1 MKNVKL
7 AVKISAISIVMLVI
21 GLIGLWFV
29 TNSRM
34 TKVMEESIMQQLSGS
49 VEMQAEIVKDYVAE
63 AEKYLTAFAQAPE
76 VEKGLRDAGNSN
88 VIEEL
93 QKYTDDYAKV
103 GDLENIYV
111 ADYGSTVI
119 ASHVQS
125 AIGATLREGES
136 LKQLQDAIAKGIYNA
151 GIMASK
157 ATGMQ
162 VISLNYPVNDEA
174 GQPLGYVGAAIYA
187 EGLRDTLNELS
198 DSEAGTNYMLLDS
211 AAETY
216 IFCQEDELIGTPI
229 EDENVLQMITSAN
242 NTGDQ
247 VGFLEYTDRESGE
260 EVISAMYYLAERDW
274 VFVVLKDRNIAFS
287 SVRTLTGM
295 LAVICIIV
303 LVLISVAVWVCVSML
318 ARDINKEADIIQ
330 GFGALDF
337 TRKLEL
343 DNYCGRKD
351 EVGMI
356 ADATKTM
363 IDSVFH
369 VVSEVKVRSAELQKT
384 ATLMSDNASSTTDN
398 IMNVENAIREIA
410 TGAEGQATETQKASD
425 SVLHIGNGIVE
436 TKEKSAKLSD
446 VAEKISDSSKEALTN
461 LKTLVEINE
470 QVKDA
475 VEQINAQTLTTNE
488 SVLKIRDAAQLIT
501 SIAESTNLLSLNAS
515 IEAARAGEQGK
526 GFAVVAGQIKS
537 LAEQSNDSAKYIDQ
551 IIDTLLQ
558 DSSNAVQLM
567 NDVKNIMDTQSERL
581 IVTENRFEEVGNE
594 VVATQTAVKDID
606 GAITDVD
613 FERESVVDVV
623 QSLTAIAEENV
634 ASTEEALA
642 SMETVSGMVKDVAEI
657 AGQLTDL
664 ADAIESNIEIFTL

>member
-7 AVKISAISIVMLVI
+7 AAKISVISIIMLVI
-21 GLIGLWFV
+21 GLLGLWFV
-29 TNSRM
+29 TNNQM
-34 TKVMEESIMQQLSGS
+34 TKVMEESILQQLSSS
-49 VEMQAEIVKDYVAE
+49 VEMQAEIVKNYVAE
-63 AEKYLTAFAQAPE
+63 AETYLAGFAQAPE
-76 VEKGLRDAGNSN
+76 VERGLRDTGNSDA
-88 VIEEL
+88 VEEL
-93 QKYTDDYAKV
+93 QEYTDAYAEI
-103 GDLENIYV
+103 GDLENIYA

-119 ASHVQS
+119 SSHVQG
-125 AIGATLREGES
+125 AIGVTLREGDS
-136 LKQLQDAIAKGIYNA
+136 LKQLQDAIAGGIYNA
-151 GIMASK
+151 GILTSQS
-157 ATGMQ
+157 TGKQ
-162 VISLNYPVNDEA
+162 VISINYPVDDEA
-174 GQPLGYVGAAIYA
+174 GQHLGYVGAAIYA

-198 DSEAGTNYMLLDS
+198 GEAEGSSYMLLD
-211 AAETY
+211 AAKGTY
-216 IFCQEDELIGTPI
+216 IFCQEDELIGTSI
-229 EDENVLQMITSAN
+229 EDENVLQMITSAR
-242 NTGDQ
+242 NTDGQ
-247 VGFLEYTDRESGE
+247 VEFLEYTDKTSGREM
-260 EVISAMYYLAERDW
+260 ISAMCYLAERDW
-274 VFVVLKDRNIAFS
+274 VFVVLTDKEIAFA
-287 SVRTLTGM
+287 SVRALTGM
-295 LAVICIIV
+295 LAVICAVV
-303 LVLISVAVWVCVSML
+303 LALISVAVWCSVSML

-330 GFGALDF
+330 GLGTLDF

-343 DNYCGRKD
+343 DHYCGRKD

-356 ADATKTM
+356 AGATKTM
-363 IDSVFH
+363 IDSIFR
-369 VVSEVKVRSAELQKT
+369 VVSEVKETSTELQKT
-384 ATLMSDNASSTTDN
+384 ATLMSENASSTTDN

-410 TGAEGQATETQKASD
+410 TGAEGQATETEKASE

-526 GFAVVAGQIKS
+526 GFAVVAGQIKT

-558 DSSNAVQLM
+558 DSSNAVKLM

-581 IVTENRFEEVGNE
+581 IVTENRFEEVGQE
-594 VVATQTAVKDID
+594 VVATQSAVKDID
-606 GAITDVD
+606 GAISNVD

-634 ASTEEALA
+634 ASTQESLA
-642 SMETVSGMVKDVAEI
+642 SMETVSGMVRNVKEI
-657 AGQLTDL
+657 SGQLTDL

>member
-7 AVKISAISIVMLVI
+7 AAKISVISIIMLVI
-21 GLIGLWFV
+21 GLLGLWFV
-29 TNSRM
+29 TNNQM
-34 TKVMEESIMQQLSGS
+34 TKVMEESILQQLSSS
-49 VEMQAEIVKDYVAE
+49 VEMQAEIVKNYVAE
-63 AEKYLTAFAQAPE
+63 AETYLTGFAQAPE
-76 VEKGLRDAGNSN
+76 VAKGLRDSGNS
-88 VIEEL
+88 VAVEEL
-93 QKYTDDYAKV
+93 QKYTDAYAGI
-103 GDLENIYV
+103 GDLENVYV

-119 ASHVQS
+119 ASHVQG
-125 AIGATLREGES
+125 AIGATLREGDS
-136 LKQLQDAIAKGIYNA
+136 LKQLQDAIAGGIYNA
-151 GIMASK
+151 GILTSQS
-157 ATGMQ
+157 TGKQ
-162 VISLNYPVNDEA
+162 VISINYPVDDEN
-174 GQPLGYVGAAIYA
+174 GQHLGYVGAAIYA

-198 DSEAGTNYMLLDS
+198 GEAEGSSYMLLD
-211 AAETY
+211 AAKETY
-216 IFCQEDELIGTPI
+216 IFCQQDELIGAQI
-229 EDENVLQMITSAN
+229 EDENVLQMLASAN
-242 NTGDQ
+242 NTGGQ
-247 VGFLEYTDRESGE
+247 VEFLEYTDRESGE
-260 EVISAMYYLAERDW
+260 EVISAVYYLAERDW
-274 VFVVLKDRNIAFS
+274 VFVVLKERSIAFS

-295 LAVICIIV
+295 LAVICVIV
-303 LVLISVAVWVCVSML
+303 LVLISAAVWCCVSML

-330 GFGALDF
+330 GLGTLDF
-337 TRKLEL
+337 TKKQEL
-343 DNYCGRKD
+343 DRYCGRKD
-351 EVGMI
+351 EVGLI
-356 ADATKTM
+356 AEATKTM
-363 IDSVFH
+363 IDSVFQA
-369 VVSEVKVRSAELQKT
+369 VSEVKARSTELQKT
-384 ATLMSDNASSTTDN
+384 ATLMSENASSTTDN

-410 TGAEGQATETQKASD
+410 TGAEGQATETEKASE

-526 GFAVVAGQIKS
+526 GFAVVAGQIKT

-581 IVTENRFEEVGNE
+581 IVTENRFEEVGQE
-594 VVATQTAVKDID
+594 VAATQTAVKDID
-606 GAITDVD
+606 KAISNVD
-613 FERESVVDVV
+613 LERESVVDVV

-634 ASTEEALA
+634 ASTQESLA